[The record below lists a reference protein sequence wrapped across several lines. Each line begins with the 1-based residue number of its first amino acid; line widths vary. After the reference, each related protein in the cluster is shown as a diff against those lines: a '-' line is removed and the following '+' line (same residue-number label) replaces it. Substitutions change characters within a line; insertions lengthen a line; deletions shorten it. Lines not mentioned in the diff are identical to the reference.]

1 MKSTFALQ
9 QAFQQTQVATP
20 GGGDAETALQAFSQT
35 AVHAASQVSTVDTAV
50 QQARQE
56 IAQAQ
61 TAFQQQVQT
70 LSRSVSAIGGRI
82 DATLAE
88 GGQLQ
93 QIRANLNSVSDQVQA
108 LRSLG
113 DPTQVTERINL
124 ITSLDNRLQRLEQIA

>member
-1 MKSTFALQ
+1 M
-9 QAFQQTQVATP
+9 
-20 GGGDAETALQAFSQT
+20 
-35 AVHAASQVSTVDTAV
+35 
-50 QQARQE
+50 
-56 IAQAQ
+56 
-61 TAFQQQVQT
+61 
-70 LSRSVSAIGGRI
+70 SAIGGRV